1 MRDYI
6 TGLVVTLLGA
16 TVGSFL
22 FSGQAHAQHSEEDL
36 AKQLQNPV
44 ASLISVP
51 LQNNYDAH
59 LGHRGDG
66 FRYTLNVQPVIPFTL
81 NADWNL
87 ITRTIVPV
95 IQQDEIFPGSGNQLG
110 LGDILASQFFSPKA
124 PGPGG
129 VIWGIGPAFFLPTAT
144 DELLGAEKFGLGPT
158 AVLLKQS
165 GPWTYGIL
173 ANHIWSLAGTSRR
186 ENVNSTFMQPFL
198 SYTFKKGLSLTA
210 NTETTYDWRH
220 EQGTVPVNG
229 IVSQVLRVG
238 TQPVQLGM
246 GGRYYPEVPDGG
258 PEWGVRVVVTFLFP
272 KK

>member
-1 MRDYI
+1 VRRYAV
-6 TGLVVTLLGA
+6 GLMIALSGVVLGNVLL
-16 TVGSFL
+16 
-22 FSGQAHAQHSEEDL
+22 SGPVYAQHSEEDL

-44 ASLISVP
+44 AHLISVP

-59 LGHRGDG
+59 LGRRGDG
-66 FRYTLNVQPVIPFTL
+66 FRYTLNVQPVIPFSL
-81 NADWNL
+81 NEKWNL
-87 ITRTIVPV
+87 ITRTIMPV

-110 LGDILASQFFSPKA
+110 RGDILASLFFSPKL

-129 VIWGIGPAFFLPTAT
+129 IIWGLGPAFALPTAT

-173 ANHIWSLAGTSRR
+173 ANHIWSLTGTSHR

-198 SYTFKKGLSLTA
+198 SYTFKNGVSLNA

-229 IVSQVLRVG
+229 LVSKVFKIG
-238 TQPVQLGM
+238 KQPVSLALG
-246 GGRYYPEVPDGG
+246 GKYFAEAPDGG

>member
-1 MRDYI
+1 MRDY
-6 TGLVVTLLGA
+6 TVRLTVTVLCVVVVNMLG
-16 TVGSFL
+16 
-22 FSGQAHAQHSEEDL
+22 SGPALAQHSEEDL

-110 LGDILASQFFSPKA
+110 LGDILASQFFSPKE

-129 VIWGIGPAFFLPTAT
+129 TIWGIGPAFLLPTAT

-158 AVLLKQS
+158 GVLLRQS

-198 SYTFKKGLSLTA
+198 SYTFKNGVSLSA

-220 EQGTVPVNG
+220 EQWTVPING
-229 IVSQVLRVG
+229 LVSKVLRVG
-238 TQPVQLGM
+238 KQAVSLGV
-246 GGRYYPEVPDGG
+246 GGKYYAEVPDGG